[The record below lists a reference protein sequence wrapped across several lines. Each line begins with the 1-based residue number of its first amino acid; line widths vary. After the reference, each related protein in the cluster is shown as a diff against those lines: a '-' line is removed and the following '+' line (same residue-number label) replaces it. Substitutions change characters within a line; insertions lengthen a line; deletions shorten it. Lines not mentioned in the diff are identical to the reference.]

1 MKHKRLLVSVLVGG
15 AFLLAPTA
23 VSANRP
29 QGVDLARYQGYTA
42 QFGRADDEFAICQIG
57 GYQGGLYLQNTYNSQ
72 VATTIAQGKRAH
84 TYIWYEVGGNADLGR
99 QVVDYFLPRVQ
110 TPKGSIIA
118 LDYEAG
124 AGWNVEAN
132 TDAII
137 AGMNEIKQAGY
148 TPVYYSYKP
157 YTVAHV
163 DVNRIVQAFGNQS
176 VWIAAY
182 PCPGSASPNY
192 NYFPSMNGVSIWQF
206 DDNYNRRGIDGDVD
220 LTGITYNGYHGNN
233 QPKHETPV
241 IKQGQ
246 RADDTPKRDI
256 EPGYT
261 VKVNFSA
268 NYWATGQRIPSWVK
282 GKSYTVQEVRGNR
295 VLLSG
300 IMSWISK
307 SDVEILQTAHQARTE
322 NATPVGGTYVV
333 QAGDTLSGIASR
345 YGTTWQALASL
356 NHLSNPN
363 YIYVGQ
369 RLTVRGGTAGG
380 HSYVVRPGDNLSTIA
395 SRLGTSVSRLA
406 SLNRIRNVNLI
417 YPGEKLNY

>member
-1 MKHKRLLVSVLVGG
+1 
-15 AFLLAPTA
+15 
-23 VSANRP
+23 
-29 QGVDLARYQGYTA
+29 
-42 QFGRADDEFAICQIG
+42 
-57 GYQGGLYLQNTYNSQ
+57 
-72 VATTIAQGKRAH
+72 
-84 TYIWYEVGGNADLGR
+84 
-99 QVVDYFLPRVQ
+99 
-110 TPKGSIIA
+110 
-118 LDYEAG
+118 
-124 AGWNVEAN
+124 
-132 TDAII
+132 
-137 AGMNEIKQAGY
+137 
-148 TPVYYSYKP
+148 
-157 YTVAHV
+157 
-163 DVNRIVQAFGNQS
+163 
-176 VWIAAY
+176 
-182 PCPGSASPNY
+182 
-192 NYFPSMNGVSIWQF
+192 MNGVSIWQF

-246 RADDTPKRDI
+246 RADDTPKRNI

-268 NYWATGQRIPSWVK
+268 NYWATGQRIPNWVK

-300 IMSWISK
+300 IMSWINK
-307 SDVEILQTAHQARTE
+307 RDVEILQTTHQAQNE
-322 NATPVGGTYVV
+322 NAAPVGGTYVV

-345 YGTTWQALASL
+345 YGTTWQTLASL

-369 RLTVRGGTAGG
+369 RLTVHGGTASG